1 MIECSICGK
10 EITASQMD
18 DRHWL
23 HDEGCPNQF
32 EMGEYACECADE
44 CHEEC
49 SPYMSQEY
57 EDDLIERALEL
68 TMQKRGVSV

>member
-10 EITASQMD
+10 EITADQMD

-23 HDEGCPNQF
+23 HDEGCPNEI
-32 EMGEYACECADE
+32 EMGEFSCECTDE

-49 SPYMSQEY
+49 CPCMSQEY
-57 EDDLIERALEL
+57 EDALIERALEI
-68 TMQKRGVSV
+68 TMQKIGVSV